1 MGRGENLA
9 KKRGRPPWNG
19 GKFPV
24 SEEDVLP
31 GGRTRASRKGQSP
44 SFFLSQS
51 GHRGIAGILGLTGVL
66 QSFLQMTRKEALLFP
81 RRFPSLASRTTYPRL
96 PEKPAILPL
105 WLHDHLEVRP
115 LLNFPE
121 HLGEFLESDDLRNV
135 RFAIDAS
142 CTHKVKAG
150 TDVGGGG
157 P

>member
-1 MGRGENLA
+1 MRRRESLA
-9 KKRGRPPWNG
+9 RREADHLGTG

-81 RRFPSLASRTTYPRL
+81 RRFPSLA
-96 PEKPAILPL
+96 
-105 WLHDHLEVRP
+105 
-115 LLNFPE
+115 
-121 HLGEFLESDDLRNV
+121 
-135 RFAIDAS
+135 
-142 CTHKVKAG
+142 
-150 TDVGGGG
+150 
-157 P
+157 